1 MARRRKKVEEKG
13 GSGESGSGR
22 WMLTYLDM
30 VTLLF
35 GVFVLLYALKQDSPE
50 RVKMVEESIRQ
61 AFLGQGI
68 GHTGLLR
75 GGLTSFQIKD
85 REGRRYLE
93 AFARATELFKPEIK
107 ARMMRVEDQER
118 GVVISL
124 VGEGY
129 FPSRSAEISDS
140 TKMAL
145 SKIAN
150 LIRHLNAFIR
160 IEGHSDEVQTLDE
173 RSDEPVW
180 FSSDW
185 ELAGLRAINVLRY
198 LTEVE
203 DIEPGKLSATSYG
216 RYRSITRSHT
226 PEGQSLNRRV
236 DIIIIKKA
244 KQKRNYEDSDLPE
257 NKLPGME
264 MESAEDKEISR

>member
-1 MARRRKKVEEKG
+1 MARRKKAVAEKS

-61 AFLGQGI
+61 AFLGQGL

-93 AFARATELFKPEIK
+93 AFSKATSLFAPEIK
-107 ARMMRVEDQER
+107 ARKVRIEDQER

-124 VGEGY
+124 VGENY
-129 FPSRSAEISDS
+129 FPSRSAEISDA
-140 TKMAL
+140 TKMVL
-145 SKIAN
+145 SKAAK
-150 LIRHLNAFIR
+150 LIRPLNSFIR
-160 IEGHSDEVQTLDE
+160 IEGHSDEVQILGDK
-173 RSDEPVW
+173 SDEPVW

-216 RYRSITRSHT
+216 RYRKISTSET
-226 PEGQSLNRRV
+226 PEGKAINRRV
-236 DIIIIKKA
+236 DIIILKRA
-244 KQKRNYEDSDLPE
+244 DQKRDYKDKDLPE
-257 NKLPGME
+257 NKLPDVE
-264 MESAEDKEISR
+264 MQ